1 MSQTK
6 LRAAIY
12 ARYSSDL
19 QRDASVEDQIR
30 SCTDYAKDQ
39 GMEVVATYSDRAISG
54 ASLMRSGMQALLR
67 DARGGAFDVLVSEA
81 LDRLSRN
88 RADIARIYQEFCF
101 NGLPIETLSEGLISE
116 IHSGLK
122 GTMNALQLKDI
133 AMKTHRGLK
142 GRALEGKSAGGK
154 AYGYRMKPQLTSSGD
169 VIRSEREIHPEE
181 ADVVC
186 RIFQDYA
193 RGLSPKKIA
202 EALNKEGVPAPAG
215 RHWGASTIHGN
226 RQRGTGIL
234 NNELYIGRQV
244 WNRLRYVKDP
254 QTGKRISRL
263 NPESEWTITEVPH
276 LRIVD
281 QELWEAVR
289 ARQGALKTAGTTVP
303 VWDRRRPKT
312 LFSGLMACGCCG
324 GGFAKISKDSFG
336 CSPARNKGD
345 VVCSNKRTIKQA
357 DLEARVLDALANH
370 LMDPDAVQV
379 FCEEYTAERNRLKAA
394 AAGNRKEKEQALARA
409 KRDHQKLVDA
419 IIADVPAE
427 QVKDRMIELDTR
439 RQQLERELAHSPAP
453 VPVVFHPSMAEA
465 YRERVSRLI
474 KSLGTAEGMED
485 AKEALRALVER
496 IVLTPAAEGSGLD
509 LTLEGDLAG
518 LLRLAAGAEG
528 ANRKKAPDGIS
539 EAFDMSCELVL
550 VAGAGN
556 RRILPALSAII

>member
-1 MSQTK
+1 MSQPK

-12 ARYSSDL
+12 TRYSTQL
-19 QRDASVEDQIR
+19 QRDTSIEDQIR
-30 SCTDYAKDQ
+30 LCRSMIEAR
-39 GMEVVATYSDRAISG
+39 GWSVEGIYSDHAVSG
-54 ASLMRSGMQALLR
+54 QTQHRPEFQRLQQDAS
-67 DARGGAFDVLVSEA
+67 GGAFDVIVTEF
-81 LDRLSRN
+81 LDRL
-88 RADIARIYQEFCF
+88 ARDLEHTASFYKQMNF
-101 NGLPIETLSEGLISE
+101 LDVPIFTVSEGE
-116 IHSGLK
+116 IDLLHVGFK
-122 GTMNALQLKDI
+122 GTMNSLFIKDL
-133 AMKTHRGLK
+133 ADKTRRGLK
-142 GRALEGKSAGGK
+142 GRALKGKSAGGK
-154 AYGYRMKPQLTSSGD
+154 SYGYS
-169 VIRSEREIHPEE
+169 IRNQVGEDGEPIRGEREINPEE
-181 ADVVC
+181 AKIVR

-193 RGLSPKKIA
+193 SGLSPKKIA
-202 EALNKEGVPAPAG
+202 EALNKERVPAPSG

-263 NPESEWTITEVPH
+263 NPESDWTVTDVPY
-276 LRIVD
+276 LRIVEQD
-281 QELWEAVR
+281 LWDAVR
-289 ARQGALKTAGTTVP
+289 ARQGELKTAGTNVP

-336 CSPARNKGD
+336 CSPARNKGAA
-345 VVCSNKRTIKQA
+345 VCSNKRTIKQA

-370 LMDPDAVQV
+370 LMDPDAVQI

-419 IIADVPAE
+419 IIAGIPAD

-439 RQQLERELAHSPAP
+439 RQQLERELEQTPAP
-453 VPVVFHPSMAEA
+453 DTVVFHPSMAEA

-474 KSLGTAEGMED
+474 RTLGSAEGMED

-496 IVLTPAAEGSGLD
+496 IVLTPASEGSGLD

-518 LLRLAAGAEG
+518 LLRLASGAQG
-528 ANRKKAPDGIS
+528 PDTKKAPDGLS
-539 EAFDMSCELVL
+539 EAFDISEELVL
-550 VAGAGN
+550 VAGAGFE
-556 RRILPALSAII
+556 PATFRL